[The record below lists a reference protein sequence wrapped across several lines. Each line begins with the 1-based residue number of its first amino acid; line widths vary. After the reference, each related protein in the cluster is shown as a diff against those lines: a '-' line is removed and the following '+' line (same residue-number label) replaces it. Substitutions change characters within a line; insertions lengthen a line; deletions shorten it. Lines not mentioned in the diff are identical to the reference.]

1 MAIELSNEQKKIF
14 DNVRNTLTELLAVAS
29 RSDVPEKDIE
39 TLQNTLKLSKTNS
52 WWSLSENLIPGNQH
66 LSMRC

>member
-39 TLQNTLKLSKTNS
+39 TLQNTLKSLEDKFLVVIVGEFNS
-52 WWSLSENLIPGNQH
+52 GKSTFIN
-66 LSMRC
+66 